1 MNHIYDKE
9 LEKVFLWTL
18 VDLKR
23 KKIENT
29 VPGMVLYHKNRLK
42 LQDVDK
48 KEGQWCPDGVCHV
61 IEVSK

>member
-29 VPGMVLYHKNRLK
+29 VSGMVLNTIKIGWNYKM
-42 LQDVDK
+42 
-48 KEGQWCPDGVCHV
+48 
-61 IEVSK
+61 